1 MAILNC
7 NGVMRGS
14 IAIRKSNSKAG
25 RKKRHFV
32 LCKTNIEG
40 QQMTDKEQTLDELV
54 KKVKSGEFVLDEST
68 MVKEYSS
75 SSLKDGVYREYFI
88 VVRRNAKSLLS
99 VKQRLEDE
107 FNELNERIDKLSAF
121 MDSKDFTDLPFRE
134 MQLMNIQRDSMNAY
148 RTTLNARIA
157 EIERRI
163 N

>member
-1 MAILNC
+1 
-7 NGVMRGS
+7 
-14 IAIRKSNSKAG
+14 
-25 RKKRHFV
+25 
-32 LCKTNIEG
+32 
-40 QQMTDKEQTLDELV
+40 MTDKEQTLDELV

-75 SSLKDGVYREYFI
+75 YSLKDGVYREYFI
-88 VVRRNAKSLLS
+88 VVRRNTKSLLS

-148 RTTLNARIA
+148 RTTLNARIE
-157 EIERRI
+157 EIERRM

>member
-1 MAILNC
+1 
-7 NGVMRGS
+7 
-14 IAIRKSNSKAG
+14 
-25 RKKRHFV
+25 
-32 LCKTNIEG
+32 
-40 QQMTDKEQTLDELV
+40 MTDKEQTLDELV

-88 VVRRNAKSLLS
+88 VVRRNTKSLLS

-107 FNELNERIDKLSAF
+107 FNELNERIDKLSDF

-148 RTTLNARIA
+148 RMTLNARIE
-157 EIERRI
+157 EIERRM

>member
-1 MAILNC
+1 
-7 NGVMRGS
+7 
-14 IAIRKSNSKAG
+14 
-25 RKKRHFV
+25 
-32 LCKTNIEG
+32 
-40 QQMTDKEQTLDELV
+40 MTGKEQTLDELV

-75 SSLKDGVYREYFI
+75 SSLKDEVYREYFI

>member
-1 MAILNC
+1 
-7 NGVMRGS
+7 
-14 IAIRKSNSKAG
+14 
-25 RKKRHFV
+25 
-32 LCKTNIEG
+32 
-40 QQMTDKEQTLDELV
+40 MTDKEQTLDELV

-75 SSLKDGVYREYFI
+75 SSLKDGVYREYLI
-88 VVRRNAKSLLS
+88 VVRRNEKSLLS

-157 EIERRI
+157 EIERRM